1 MSHESSP
8 KRVLTDSIRVGI
20 FCRLI
25 GMMLFPIQEDIH
37 EAVVHRQTVTRPNV
51 EMRPLCHSSHV
62 TPLAESIEYP

>member
-20 FCRLI
+20 FCRRI

-37 EAVVHRQTVTRPNV
+37 DLSTDTPERRNATPGRIDRNDTV
-51 EMRPLCHSSHV
+51 PLNW
-62 TPLAESIEYP
+62 